1 MDKKSKLIIVVL
13 IVIGVVFALGLGT
26 NLIDKEGEPRTNENM
41 TQKQKE
47 EEDQRAVDDYDR
59 NGWLGSMD
67 QLMGRFSPRLD
78 ASRFRRSN
86 EGAECKREGNILSF
100 NSNTGCAIEILGRH
114 PQQDDCDDKYES
126 TTLKLAEGTAATRA
140 AAARIKMKPVLVQ
153 TQPFNR
159 VKPEL
164 AVVKPTLTVAYK
176 PTGESGYEPVKKRRD
191 EFRLVVL
198 KQGGTLKLNC
208 SGCGNNQPVEVNL
221 AIRES
226 CD

>member
-13 IVIGVVFALGLGT
+13 IVIGVVFVLGLGT
-26 NLIDKEGEPRTNENM
+26 NLVPKKGGPEGGKKADKEQQE
-41 TQKQKE
+41 KSVE
-47 EEDQRAVDDYDR
+47 EYDR

-67 QLMGRFSPRLD
+67 QLVGRFSPRLD

-100 NSNTGCAIEILGRH
+100 NSNTGCAIDILGRK
-114 PQQDDCDDKYES
+114 PQPDGCDDKYES
-126 TTLKLAEGTAATRA
+126 TTLKLAEAGAATRA
-140 AAARIKMKPVLVQ
+140 AAARIKLNPALM
-153 TQPFNR
+153 QPQQLSRHKAKIAVNQLQLR
-159 VKPEL
+159 VK
-164 AVVKPTLTVAYK
+164 YR
-176 PTGESGYEPVKKRRD
+176 SGNEGFKQVEEREG

>member
-100 NSNTGCAIEILGRH
+100 NSNTGCAIDILGRN
-114 PQQDDCDDKYES
+114 PQPDGCDDKYES
-126 TTLKLAEGTAATRA
+126 TTLKLAEAGAATRA
-140 AAARIKMKPVLVQ
+140 AAARIKLNPALM
-153 TQPFNR
+153 QPQQLSRHKAKIAINQPKLR
-159 VKPEL
+159 VE
-164 AVVKPTLTVAYK
+164 YR
-176 PTGESGYEPVKKRRD
+176 SGNEGFKQVEERD
-191 EFRLVVL
+191 GEFRLVVL

>member
-13 IVIGVVFALGLGT
+13 ILIGVVFVLGLGT

-41 TQKQKE
+41 TPKEKE

-86 EGAECKREGNILSF
+86 EGAECKRKDGVLTF
-100 NSNTGCAIEILGRH
+100 NSNTGCAIKILGRNM
-114 PQQDDCDDKYES
+114 QQDGCDDEYES
-126 TTLKLAEGTAATRA
+126 TTLKLAEAGAATRA
-140 AAARIKMKPVLVQ
+140 AAARIKLNPALMQHQQLSRHKV
-153 TQPFNR
+153 
-159 VKPEL
+159 EL
-164 AVVKPTLTVAYK
+164 AANQPKLGVKYRSGNEGYK
-176 PTGESGYEPVKKRRD
+176 QVEERD
-191 EFRLVVL
+191 GEFRLVVL

>member
-47 EEDQRAVDDYDR
+47 EEEQRAVDDYDR
-59 NGWLGSMD
+59 KGWMGSMD
-67 QLMGRFSPRLD
+67 NLLGRFSPRLD

-100 NSNTGCAIEILGRH
+100 NSNTGCAIKILER
-114 PQQDDCDDKYES
+114 DRESDCDDKYES

-140 AAARIKMKPVLVQ
+140 AAARIKMKPVLMQ

-164 AVVKPTLTVAYK
+164 AVVKPTLTVVYK
-176 PTGESGYEPVKKRRD
+176 PTGESGYEPVKKRHD

-198 KQGGTLKLNC
+198 ARGGDLKLGC
-208 SGCGNNQPVEVNL
+208 TGCGTNQPVEVNL

>member
-13 IVIGVVFALGLGT
+13 IVIGVVFVLGLGT
-26 NLIDKEGEPRTNENM
+26 NLVPKKGGPEGGKKADKEQQE
-41 TQKQKE
+41 KSVE
-47 EEDQRAVDDYDR
+47 EYDR

-67 QLMGRFSPRLD
+67 QLVGRFSPRLD

-100 NSNTGCAIEILGRH
+100 NSNTGCAIDILGRN
-114 PQQDDCDDKYES
+114 PQPDGCDDKYES
-126 TTLKLAEGTAATRA
+126 TTLKLAEAGAATRA
-140 AAARIKMKPVLVQ
+140 AAARIKLNPALM
-153 TQPFNR
+153 QPQQLSRHKAKIAINQPKLR
-159 VKPEL
+159 VE
-164 AVVKPTLTVAYK
+164 YR
-176 PTGESGYEPVKKRRD
+176 SGNEGFKQVEERD
-191 EFRLVVL
+191 GEFRLVVL